1 MKKLFIVIWLT
12 IFLHSCGESCNEYI
26 IRNNTNINLII
37 IDFSKENIVRERE
50 VLAKDIFTESVV
62 CSSDGGQHL
71 GYFERDSIQVKS
83 NEVLLKT
90 YYPNDEGKS
99 IYKTYSVYVGEK
111 LIKYWKLVETK
122 EHSRKFVFE
131 ITEDDLR

>member
-12 IFLHSCGESCNEYI
+12 IFIHSCREYCNEYI
-26 IRNNTNINLII
+26 ISNETNRDLNIMSFLGSTTRNLKI
-37 IDFSKENIVRERE
+37 
-50 VLAKDIFTESVV
+50 LANSDFTEKTI
-62 CSSDGGQHL
+62 CSNDGGDAL
-71 GYFERDSIQVKS
+71 VYLDDSIQIKS

-111 LIKYWKLVETK
+111 LINYWKLVETK
-122 EHSRKFVFE
+122 EYGRKFVFE
-131 ITEDDLR
+131 ITEEDLK